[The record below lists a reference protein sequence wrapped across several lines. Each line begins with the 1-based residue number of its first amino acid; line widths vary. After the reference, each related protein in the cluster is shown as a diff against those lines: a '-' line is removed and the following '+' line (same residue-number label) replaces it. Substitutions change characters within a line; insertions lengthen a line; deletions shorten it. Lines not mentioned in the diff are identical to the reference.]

1 MLESWSMKKLLAIV
15 VLGLLFSNVASS
27 KNLGI
32 DKTVDHYLSKE
43 GYSLHSTDNSQ
54 SGVYIY
60 HLIKGG
66 SPDPDIITCAYTIKS
81 NNTICFAP

>member
-1 MLESWSMKKLLAIV
+1 MKKLLGIV
-15 VLGLLFSNVASS
+15 VLCLIFSNVALS
-27 KNLGI
+27 KNLGV

-43 GYSLHSTDNSQ
+43 GYSLHSTDTVQ

>member
-1 MLESWSMKKLLAIV
+1 MVISLI
-15 VLGLLFSNVASS
+15 FNNVALS
-27 KNLGI
+27 KNLGVG
-32 DKTVDHYLSKE
+32 KTVDHYLSKE
-43 GYSLHSTDNSQ
+43 GYSLHSTDVVD

>member
-1 MLESWSMKKLLAIV
+1 MKKLLGIMV
-15 VLGLLFSNVASS
+15 ISLIFNNVALS
-27 KNLGI
+27 KNLGVG
-32 DKTVDHYLSKE
+32 KTVDHYLSKE
-43 GYSLHSTDNSQ
+43 GYSLHSTDVVD

-66 SPDPDIITCAYTIKS
+66 SPDPDIVTCAYTIKS

>member
-1 MLESWSMKKLLAIV
+1 MKKLLGIV
-15 VLGLLFSNVASS
+15 VLGLLWCSVSYA
-27 KNLGI
+27 KTLGI

-43 GYSLHSTDNSQ
+43 GYSLHSTDIVQ

-66 SPDPDIITCAYTIKS
+66 SPDPDIITCAYTLKD

>member
-1 MLESWSMKKLLAIV
+1 MKKLLGIV
-15 VLGLLFSNVASS
+15 VLCLIFSNVALS
-27 KNLGI
+27 KNLGV

-43 GYSLHSTDNSQ
+43 GYSLHSTDTVQ

-66 SPDPDIITCAYTIKS
+66 SPDPDIITCAYTLKD

>member
-1 MLESWSMKKLLAIV
+1 MKKLLAII
-15 VLGLLFSNVASS
+15 VLSLIFNTVALS
-27 KNLGI
+27 KNLGA
-32 DKTVDHYLSKE
+32 DKTVDYYLSEE
-43 GYSLHSTDNSQ
+43 GYSLHSTDTVQ

-66 SPDPDIITCAYTIKS
+66 TPDPDIITCAYTITS

>member
-1 MLESWSMKKLLAIV
+1 MKKLLGIV
-15 VLGLLFSNVASS
+15 VISLIFNNVALS
-27 KNLGI
+27 KNLGVG
-32 DKTVDHYLSKE
+32 KTVDHYLSKE
-43 GYSLHSTDNSQ
+43 GYSLHSTDVVD

>member
-1 MLESWSMKKLLAIV
+1 MIKKLLGIV
-15 VLGLLFSNVASS
+15 VISLIFNNVALS
-27 KNLGI
+27 KNLGVG
-32 DKTVDHYLSKE
+32 KTVDHYLSKE
-43 GYSLHSTDNSQ
+43 GYSLHSTDVVD